1 MADTMNEVEEK
12 KTVARKK
19 TSTAKKK
26 TAKKKVAKK
35 KTAKKKSSVSKK
47 TVALHRKA
55 AASSRSALSS
65 KLKKDMIA
73 TLKAARITAA
83 EELKLVKAAAKD
95 EIAVLKDQLAAALK
109 RERELSRISEKKAL
123 KMLAAGE
130 RWEKE
135 QLAKLK
141 QATAKA
147 RKKFKK

>member
-1 MADTMNEVEEK
+1 MV
-12 KTVARKK
+12 RKK
-19 TSTAKKK
+19 NSTAKNKI
-26 TAKKKVAKK
+26 AKK

-47 TVALHRKA
+47 TAALHRKA
-55 AASSRSALSS
+55 AASSRNALSS

-73 TLKAARITAA
+73 ALKAARITAA

-109 RERELSRISEKKAL
+109 RERELSRISEQKAL

-130 RWEKE
+130 RWEKK

-141 QATAKA
+141 QVTAKA

>member
-1 MADTMNEVEEK
+1 VADTMNEVVEK

-26 TAKKKVAKK
+26 TAKKKDI
-35 KTAKKKSSVSKK
+35 KKKSSVSKK
-47 TVALHRKA
+47 TAALHRKA
-55 AASSRSALSS
+55 AATGREALTS
-65 KLKKDMIA
+65 KLKKDMSA
-73 TLKAARITAA
+73 TIKSLRAATAIAA

-109 RERELSRISEKKAL
+109 RERELSRISEQKAL

-130 RWEKE
+130 RWEKK

-141 QATAKA
+141 KVTANA